1 MPVSVP
7 SATYNQVRNHNT
19 DDGED
24 SEGDP
29 PYTGEDYE
37 RSVSPVSEDSHL
49 SNLVEPS
56 VRIASRM
63 EMPTSTQ
70 QLVEQPP
77 PQEKRQ
83 RKLSGGEQS
92 SSSRRKIRPRI
103 EFSTWWWLEI
113 AALSLSLASTLTLLL
128 VFIIFNK
135 KSLSHWQQHIRIS
148 PNTFASIFVVIATE
162 SLAVPVAQGIG
173 QLKWSYFEEGPRTL
187 EKLEVFDKASRGL
200 IGGPP
205 FLSKLWRWPYRDGRA
220 KKSALLATLGVIIS
234 IAAIAVGPFAQ
245 RSVAMPIR
253 RVSLGTTSAS
263 LPRAQIYDTGSD
275 NMSVSR
281 GVSSISGAILN
292 GIYNLQSPVPYN
304 CLTAN
309 CTWRTF
315 TTLGVCS
322 SCLDV
327 ANTAGVICGISGS
340 RGETPSQTCDWIT
353 PGGLEFMTFNST
365 EGSGGKTLVKITA
378 KLSDLDGANI
388 VRLAIF
394 LQPLDSRQMTTDL
407 LPSISECTLSWCGVA
422 YPNATVIDGSL
433 SMGPTR
439 TYALSL
445 VDPTVDDSFL
455 EYATPPD
462 FPDNDTLLVK
472 RDSNLAVQSSLS
484 ALLNISLSEGDSVAS
499 PDGLLAAQ
507 IYDAND
513 INATMD
519 RVAISMT
526 NNIRT
531 GSNDALAYGEA
542 WGDEQYLLI
551 DMLWLLL
558 PLVLIFLTFVL
569 LFSSIVLSHFG
580 GSQLWKNSPLPLL
593 YHGLEGWNKEVL
605 SSLDTIQIMG
615 DEAKSMQATLQ
626 RNDEYE
632 IRFIRA

>member
-113 AALSLSLASTLTLLL
+113 AALSLT
-128 VFIIFNK
+128 
-135 KSLSHWQQHIRIS
+135 
-148 PNTFASIFVVIATE
+148 
-162 SLAVPVAQGIG
+162 
-173 QLKWSYFEEGPRTL
+173 
-187 EKLEVFDKASRGL
+187 
-200 IGGPP
+200 
-205 FLSKLWRWPYRDGRA
+205 

-275 NMSVSR
+275 NMS
-281 GVSSISGAILN
+281 
-292 GIYNLQSPVPYN
+292 
-304 CLTAN
+304 
-309 CTWRTF
+309 
-315 TTLGVCS
+315 
-322 SCLDV
+322 
-327 ANTAGVICGISGS
+327 VICGISGS